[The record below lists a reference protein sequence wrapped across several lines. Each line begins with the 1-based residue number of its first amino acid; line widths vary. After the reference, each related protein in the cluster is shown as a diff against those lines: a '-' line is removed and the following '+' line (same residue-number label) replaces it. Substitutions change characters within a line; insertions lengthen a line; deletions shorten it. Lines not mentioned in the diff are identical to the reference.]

1 MSGSQTK
8 RWRLFIAFLVIALS
22 FAIVSGVSADSF
34 PQVISLPNG
43 FQPEGIASGNGT
55 TFYVGSIPTG
65 QVYRGDLRTG
75 QGSVLVPPQPGRST
89 IGLKYDA
96 GTRLL
101 FVAGGATGNAYVY
114 DGQTGANVATVQ
126 LTTLPSFIND

>member
-43 FQPEGIASGNGT
+43 FQPEGIATGNGT

-65 QVYRGDLRTG
+65 AVYRGDRF
-75 QGSVLVPPQPGRST
+75 Q
-89 IGLKYDA
+89 Y
-96 GTRLL
+96 
-101 FVAGGATGNAYVY
+101 YVH
-114 DGQTGANVATVQ
+114 
-126 LTTLPSFIND
+126 FEH